1 MDGMRHHRLLVV
13 LAAVVLLA
21 LVSRIGQESVR
32 LYCSVR
38 PAAPEVAADAAA
50 VARLRTQLRAAETR
64 VRSLEA
70 DLRGKCA
77 REAAEP
83 RAADRPGALTPTETF
98 VRTEANLPA
107 RAGQMVMM
115 TYATGGVAEML
126 RNWVRARSPRM
137 PSSHHALSGCV
148 SRRSAT
154 SSVSTPL
161 RSSRRWTLPSCASA
175 SRSDSTASIGDRVA
189 S

>member
-1 MDGMRHHRLLVV
+1 MRHHRLLVV

-50 VARLRTQLRAAETR
+50 VARLRAQLRAAETR
-64 VRSLEA
+64 ARSLEA

-77 REAAEP
+77 RREAAEP
-83 RAADRPGALTPTETF
+83 RVADRSSAPAPTETF

-126 RNWVRARSPRM
+126 RNWVRARSSHM
-137 PSSHHALSGCV
+137 PSGHHARNGCV
-148 SRRSAT
+148 LRIAQVRHVQRLDTPPLVAAMDSAVVRQCE
-154 SSVSTPL
+154 SERFYCL
-161 RSSRRWTLPSCASA
+161 
-175 SRSDSTASIGDRVA
+175 DR
-189 S
+189 